1 MFFLKLAWRNIFRNK
16 RRTIIAGIAIGIG
29 LACMI
34 FMDALM
40 EGMQTNLI
48 DSITSTFL
56 GEAQIHDSDYREL
69 KKVELTVNKPQKVLE
84 QLSNDKKIEDYSPRV
99 VSFGMINSPI
109 NVRSIILY
117 GVKPELEKN
126 ISVLDESIVEGSY
139 LAENKTGGLLIGK
152 ELAENLEINLN
163 ERVILTLSEVN
174 SGELSQEML
183 KVKGIFSLAEKEI
196 EKSMVF
202 IHYQKAQNMLGLD
215 NQFHE
220 IAVTF
225 REKGLANTEKNYFTE
240 KYTQYGNE
248 AVNWPTI
255 LPSMQMVFNMKNL
268 SLSISG
274 IIIFGVVI
282 FGIFNTLFMSIYER
296 FFEFG
301 VVRAVGTRSSGVM
314 KLIILEAFCLGIV
327 SCLMGIILGFGVTY
341 WVSIIGIDY
350 TGIEFAGATF
360 SNIIYPEMTAT
371 QFILYPVLILIFVV
385 IVSIYPALYAG
396 KMKIAEAMR
405 RSF

>member
-1 MFFLKLAWRNIFRNK
+1 
-16 RRTIIAGIAIGIG
+16 
-29 LACMI
+29 
-34 FMDALM
+34 
-40 EGMQTNLI
+40 
-48 DSITSTFL
+48 
-56 GEAQIHDSDYREL
+56 
-69 KKVELTVNKPQKVLE
+69 
-84 QLSNDKKIEDYSPRV
+84 
-99 VSFGMINSPI
+99 MINSPI